1 LQNAACV
8 EVWSS
13 FALFWIAESIQEIL
27 QRDSDPDGI
36 EGIAIYSVSCF
47 CLSEVDGLTS
57 ETINSE

>member
-1 LQNAACV
+1 
-8 EVWSS
+8 VWSS